1 MSQSVEVHVIEIVK
15 GGYCSIHDHKKVNM
29 FHVISGK
36 VKVCVWVDKKL
47 VDETVIK
54 AGESTAVP
62 RDLEHQFEGLEK
74 SVCLEIYYT
83 FLEPG
88 DINRRLGSQG
98 GVKSK

>member
-1 MSQSVEVHVIEIVK
+1 
-15 GGYCSIHDHKKVNM
+15 M

-36 VKVCVWVDKKL
+36 VKVRVWMDEKL

-62 RDLEHQFEGLEK
+62 YKMEHQFEGLEK

-88 DINRRLGSQG
+88 DINRRAGSQG
-98 GVKSK
+98 CVNK